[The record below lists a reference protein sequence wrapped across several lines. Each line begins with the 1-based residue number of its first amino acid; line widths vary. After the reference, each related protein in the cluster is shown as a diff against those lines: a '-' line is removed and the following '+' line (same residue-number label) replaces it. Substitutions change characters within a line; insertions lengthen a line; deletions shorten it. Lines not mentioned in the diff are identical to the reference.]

1 MLVKK
6 NLSYS
11 PEFFFLTSVHIAWHS
26 GLADVVKHPLFSC
39 LYSRAAFPRGICRVA
54 YRASPCYSHFHHK
67 QNNLSYWLR
76 NSVSVTPWI
85 SFVVVRSLV
94 QETLPAICASFYV
107 AVLPGFT
114 FATVAG
120 RLSPEALLPAIIF
133 IFLHLANKAMSRGCL
148 KDVAM
153 LSLLYYVSSSV
164 WSEFFLLLNFVSIFL
179 FCKVRIRY

>member
-1 MLVKK
+1 MRLTI
-6 NLSYS
+6 LSFPVY
-11 PEFFFLTSVHIAWHS
+11 TW
-26 GLADVVKHPLFSC
+26 
-39 LYSRAAFPRGICRVA
+39 YSRAAFPRGICRVA
-54 YRASPCYSHFHHK
+54 YTICRASPCYSHFHHK

-85 SFVVVRSLV
+85 SFFVVRSLV

-120 RLSPEALLPAIIF
+120 RLSSEALLPAIIF
-133 IFLHLANKAMSRGCL
+133 IFLHLSNKAMSHGCL

-153 LSLLYYVSSSV
+153 LSLLYHVSSSL
-164 WSEFFLLLNFVSIFL
+164 WNEYFLLLNFAAIFL
-179 FCKVRIRY
+179 FCKVRSRYFSK